1 MALMDVQ
8 THTQRP
14 TTGRK
19 RVVIVGAG
27 FAGLNAAKALGDAPG
42 VDVIVVDRRNHHLFQ
57 PLLYQVATAGLAP
70 NQIAVPIRSILRDQE
85 NVRVVLGEVS
95 GVDLAHGQLT
105 VGARPMAFDTLILAT
120 GATHAY
126 FGHDEWAALAPGLKS
141 LEDGVELRK
150 RVLTAFEAA
159 ETACDE
165 DERRRL
171 LTFAVVGAG
180 PTGVEMAGSIAE
192 LAHRALTQDF
202 RAIRESMAR
211 VLLIE
216 AGERV
221 LPTFRPELSAYTAR
235 ALKKLGVEVRTGE
248 AVTAMDETGLTVAGH
263 RIEAATIVWAAGVR
277 ASPAAAWL
285 GAPADRAGRV
295 EVLPDL
301 SVPGAPQVFVIGD
314 AARLTDAGGVLVPGV
329 APAAKQQG
337 EYVARLIK
345 ARLAGR
351 PAPAPFRY
359 ADVGA
364 LATIGRAAAVVQLG
378 GLQLR
383 GFIAW
388 LFWCVAH
395 IYFLVGFR
403 NRVQVGLDWL
413 WSYLTFERGARLITG
428 ALPPDLNSHV
438 GGRCDCPP
446 PGQAQTPRSS

>member
-1 MALMDVQ
+1 MSEA
-8 THTQRP
+8 TSSRRP
-14 TTGRK
+14 H
-19 RVVIVGAG
+19 VVIVGAG
-27 FAGLNAAKALGDAPG
+27 FGGLSAAKALARAP
-42 VDVIVVDRRNHHLFQ
+42 VDVTVIDRRNHHLFQ

-70 NQIAVPIRSILRDQE
+70 NQIAVPIRSILRDQA
-85 NVRVVLGEVS
+85 NARVVLAEVS
-95 GVDLAHGQLT
+95 GVDPADKRLK
-105 VGARPMAFDTLILAT
+105 VGAQTMAFDTLILAT
-120 GATHAY
+120 GAAHAY
-126 FGHDEWAALAPGLKS
+126 FGHDEWAPLAPGLKS
-141 LEDGVELRK
+141 LEDGIELRR

-202 RAIRESMAR
+202 RAIRQSMAR

-235 ALKKLGVEVRTGE
+235 ALAKLGVEVRTGE
-248 AVTAMDETGLTVAGH
+248 AVTAMDEAGLTVGGQ

-295 EVLPDL
+295 EVAPDL
-301 SVPGAPQVFVIGD
+301 SVPDAPDVFVIGD
-314 AARLTDAGGVLVPGV
+314 AAHLTDAAGVLAPGV

-337 EYVARLIK
+337 EYVARLIR

-351 PAPAPFRY
+351 PAPAAFRY
-359 ADVGA
+359 ADFGA

-378 GLQLR
+378 RIQLR

-413 WSYLTFERGARLITG
+413 WSYVTFERGARLITG
-428 ALPPDLNSHV
+428 ALPQDLNSHV
-438 GGRCDCPP
+438 AGRCDCPP
-446 PGQAQTPRSS
+446 T